1 MIDLQ
6 GPVQPGG
13 GGERLWENLLG
24 LKGIMTYYFEV
35 IQHRNPK

>member
-6 GPVQPGG
+6 GPVQPGGG

-24 LKGIMTYYFEV
+24 LKMFKRDYDIFL
-35 IQHRNPK
+35 